1 MKGPA
6 RQFLPSIPRGGGP
19 RKARWRGHFGAG
31 LGTPL
36 HHPASPAGPPALQ
49 KQGRNGFESSWRS
62 AEHGFTL
69 VELMVV
75 ILIIGLL
82 ATVVIINV
90 LPATDKA
97 AETKAKAD
105 VSTLETAAEMYRLN
119 KLVYPSAAEG
129 LQALA
134 REGYVKRL
142 PKDPWGN
149 PYHYAAPGRDGR
161 PFDISSYGADGREGG
176 EGKDADIGNW
186 DGS

>member
-1 MKGPA
+1 MKLHESRHPGEGRDLVETRRDFWSRDP
-6 RQFLPSIPRGGGP
+6 
-19 RKARWRGHFGAG
+19 G
-31 LGTPL
+31 LRRDDG
-36 HHPASPAGPPALQ
+36 
-49 KQGRNGFESSWRS
+49 QGNGFTSSWRS

-105 VSTLETAAEMYRLN
+105 VSTLESAAEMYRLN
-119 KLVYPSAAEG
+119 KLAYPSAAEG